1 MEQIG
6 ISIIIPVYN
15 VAKYIEACI
24 SSVLKQ
30 DYKGGHIE
38 CIIIDDCGEDNSIQI
53 VQNITNHSPS
63 NIDIKYIFHKE
74 NSGLSAARNSG
85 IKAATGDY
93 LFFLD
98 SDDTLPT
105 DALTNL
111 TLPLKKYGMVDL
123 VVGSTQTSIPLKSLE
138 WLNLQNKNLP
148 EYSNSATW
156 IKEKLLERYTL
167 SMIACN
173 KLIKRT
179 VLVNN
184 NLYFKEGIIHED
196 DHWNFYLAKYIN
208 SICIIKEMTYNYTIR
223 ENSITQAYNV
233 DKDNQTYL
241 NICKDWLNSIDN
253 ICKSSQITLIGSFLI
268 PIFMFTHNKQHK
280 KQALN
285 QMQEL
290 SCHVGTIAKFY
301 VWTFRFIPRRLIIKF
316 HLHKYLQTIFKV
328 KI

>member
-1 MEQIG
+1 MKPIS

-15 VAKYIEACI
+15 VEKYIESCI
-24 SSVLKQ
+24 SSVLRQ
-30 DYKGGHIE
+30 DYKGHIE
-38 CIIIDDCGEDNSIQI
+38 CIIIDDCGQDNSIQI
-53 VQNITNHSPS
+53 AQNITSHAPS
-63 NIDIKYIFHKE
+63 NIDIKYIFHKK

-98 SDDTLPT
+98 SDDTLPS

-123 VVGSTQTSIPLKSLE
+123 VVGSTQTSIPIKSLE
-138 WLNLQNKNLP
+138 WLNLQNKSLP
-148 EYSNSATW
+148 EYSNCAIC

-167 SMIACN
+167 SMTAWN
-173 KLIKRT
+173 KLIKKST
-179 VLVNN
+179 FINN

-196 DHWNFYLAKYIN
+196 DHWNFYLAKCIK
-208 SICIIKEMTYNYTIR
+208 SICITKEMTYNYTIR
-223 ENSITQAYNV
+223 KNSITQAYNV

-253 ICKSSQITLIGSFLI
+253 ICKSSQISLIGSFLI
-268 PIFMFTHNKQHK
+268 PIFIFTHNKQHK
-280 KQALN
+280 KQALD
-285 QMQEL
+285 QMQKL
-290 SCHVGTIAKFY
+290 SCHIGTMAIFY
-301 VWTFRFIPRRLIIKF
+301 IWTLRFIPRQLIIKF
-316 HLHKYLQTIFKV
+316 HLHKYLKTIFKV